1 MEESMEQGG
10 AGREN
15 RHSRM
20 GIASFIIAIL
30 TTVLIVVLFIIAGV
44 IGASVFSGAD
54 PGSID
59 PQSIQDSPAFAGLAL
74 VGIGFIVGIGLF
86 LVGLV
91 LGLIGIFQ
99 RRRKRLFAVLGTIF
113 NGLAVL
119 AVVAVVVIGLVVGT
133 SLSIA
138 WA

>member
-1 MEESMEQGG
+1 MEQGG

-44 IGASVFSGAD
+44 IGASAFSGAD
-54 PGSID
+54 PQSID

-119 AVVAVVVIGLVVGT
+119 AVVAVVVIGLVVGA